1 MPDEPST
8 SSNVPSGMRGGASQS
23 GSVGAAL
30 ASGEDQA
37 GVGEQGEAADRD
49 RGTQAIDPGVGKVP
63 LVPLGVSPSARATTA
78 VEDAS
83 TGVADVE
90 PDAEAD
96 VDVDGVVLV
105 PSAGLVTGVVT
116 GVVGGVAVVDWVD
129 GDDGAVVAVV
139 LGVDGAVVLGVDGGV
154 VLGGGESLGW
164 QFCGRVIVR
173 VTPSST

>member
-1 MPDEPST
+1 M
-8 SSNVPSGMRGGASQS
+8 
-23 GSVGAAL
+23 GAAL

-37 GVGEQGEAADRD
+37 GAGEQGEAADRE

-90 PDAEAD
+90 RDAEAD

-105 PSAGLVTGVVT
+105 LSAGLVTGVVT

-129 GDDGAVVAVV
+129 GDNGAVVAVV